1 MPEYSIYAL
10 KYAGPFVRATPLMVW
25 FKDRDQMTTINY
37 YIFVVQSEQ
46 ETVVVDA
53 GVRPEEAARRGTQ
66 SGTPLGRAEGYVNP
80 ATVLA
85 RLRIDAAE
93 VRHVILTHLHWDH
106 ASGISLF
113 PKATF
118 YVQREE
124 FRFWAKDPI
133 AQRPPFRNVGD
144 STAEAELRALE
155 GTSRLALLDGDTQI
169 LPGIEVWPA
178 PGHTPAHQ
186 VVAVQTAQGQAVLGS
201 DVAHVY
207 RNFREDWP
215 SALICDLPAWLRTY
229 DMLRARLQSPD
240 LFFPGHDAELSTRFP
255 VVAEDITRLV

>member
-1 MPEYSIYAL
+1 MPDYSIYAL
-10 KYAGPFVRATPLMVW
+10 KYAGPFVRATPLLVW
-25 FKDRDQMTTINY
+25 FKDRDQLTTINY
-37 YIFVVQSEQ
+37 YIFVVRNAE
-46 ETVVVDA
+46 ETLVVDA
-53 GVRPEEAARRGTQ
+53 GIRPEEAANRNT
-66 SGTPLGRAEGYVNP
+66 EGYVSP

-85 RLRIDAAE
+85 RLGVRADA

-113 PKATF
+113 PNATF

-133 AQRPPFRNVGD
+133 AQRPPFRNIGD
-144 STAEAELRALE
+144 STSEAELRAME
-155 GTSRLALLDGDTQI
+155 GTDRLVLLDGEAEI

-178 PGHTPAHQ
+178 PGHTPGMQA
-186 VVAVQTAQGQAVLGS
+186 VAVQTARGQVVLGS
-201 DVAHVY
+201 DTAHVF

-215 SALICDLPAWLRTY
+215 SALITDLPAWLRSY

-240 LFFPGHDAELSTRFP
+240 LFFPGHDEALSANYP
-255 VVAEDITRLV
+255 VVAEDITRLA

>member
-25 FKDRDQMTTINY
+25 FKDQDQKTTISY
-37 YIFVVQSEQ
+37 YIFAARNAQG
-46 ETVVVDA
+46 ETLLIDA
-53 GVRPEEAARRGTQ
+53 GVRPEEAAQRGT
-66 SGTPLGRAEGYVNP
+66 EGYVSP

-85 RLRIDAAE
+85 RLDVRADEI
-93 VRHVILTHLHWDH
+93 RHVILTHLHWDH

-113 PKATF
+113 PRAKF

-124 FRFWAKDPI
+124 FRFWVKDPL
-133 AQRPPFRNVGD
+133 AKRPPFANIGD
-144 STAEAELRALE
+144 AVSAAELGAME
-155 GTSRLALLDGDTQI
+155 GTDRLVLLDGDAAI
-169 LPGIEVWPA
+169 LPGIEVWLA

-186 VVAVQTAQGQAVLGS
+186 TVAVQTAKGQVVLGS

-215 SALICDLPAWLRTY
+215 SALITDMRAWLQTY
-229 DMLRARLQSPD
+229 DMLRARIASPD
-240 LFFPGHDAELSTRFP
+240 LFFPGHDVELSTRFP
-255 VVAEDITRLV
+255 SVAEDITRLA